1 MPNMISI
8 SAWDF
13 IICMLVA
20 SFLLAIWLFT
30 RFARV
35 GPRSLTGGFLALVA
49 AMMLI
54 PALPPIMDGVLAVG
68 VPQAKM
74 VIIFGL
80 ALPTFTYLFL
90 AGGWFMRSLI
100 GQLPGSFS

>member
-1 MPNMISI
+1 
-8 SAWDF
+8 
-13 IICMLVA
+13 
-20 SFLLAIWLFT
+20 
-30 RFARV
+30 
-35 GPRSLTGGFLALVA
+35 
-49 AMMLI
+49 
-54 PALPPIMDGVLAVG
+54 LAVG

-90 AGGWFMRSLI
+90 AGGWFMRSLL